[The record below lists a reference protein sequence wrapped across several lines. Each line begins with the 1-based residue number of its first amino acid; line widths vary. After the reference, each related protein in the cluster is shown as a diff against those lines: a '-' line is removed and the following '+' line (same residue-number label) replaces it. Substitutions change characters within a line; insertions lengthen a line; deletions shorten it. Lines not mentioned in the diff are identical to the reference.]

1 MRMLHF
7 IDTATS
13 DETLISSDNIAF
25 IQVQSTSVV
34 WVYFRGPAAIA
45 GSFTDVEFDKVILTG
60 AGVSHTVALKLA
72 EYMAATNPGG
82 GNVLTI
88 KAGTTPFAGLTAVA
102 YTTGA

>member
-1 MRMLHF
+1 MRMIHF

-13 DETLISSDNIAF
+13 DETIISSDNIHF

-34 WVYFRGPAAIA
+34 WVYFKGPASIA
-45 GSFTDVEFDKVILTG
+45 GFTDVEFDKVILTG

-72 EYMAATNPGG
+72 EFMSATNPAGG
-82 GNVLTI
+82 SVLTI
-88 KAGTTPFAGLTAVA
+88 KAATAPFTGLTAVA

>member
-13 DETLISSDNIAF
+13 DETIISSDNIHF

-60 AGVSHTVALKLA
+60 AAASHIIALRLA
-72 EYMAATNPGG
+72 EYMASTNPAGANVLTVKAATNP
-82 GNVLTI
+82 
-88 KAGTTPFAGLTAVA
+88 FAELTAVA

>member
-34 WVYFRGPAAIA
+34 
-45 GSFTDVEFDKVILTG
+45 
-60 AGVSHTVALKLA
+60 
-72 EYMAATNPGG
+72 
-82 GNVLTI
+82 
-88 KAGTTPFAGLTAVA
+88 
-102 YTTGA
+102 